1 MVVLNQAMFER
12 TPVASGI
19 SKKSVLSTLLFL
31 FYENDISDLVQ
42 SNFKMIS

>member
-1 MVVLNQAMFER
+1 MSEW

-19 SKKSVLSTLLFL
+19 PTKESVLGPLLFL
-31 FYENDISDLVQ
+31 FYENDIPDLVQ